1 MSTKI
6 TLNRLIEELSDEAE
20 ISKAKSQEFINS
32 LIETTL
38 DDVNSKGKAAI
49 TNFGSFTI
57 VEVAERTGVNPKT
70 GEPLVIPAHKRIS
83 FTPYKALEKK
93 VNSDYDHLEAQVVD
107 SDQQSTSTQEVE
119 LERPKNEAE
128 RLLDAL
134 ISEEKK
140 EEVQD
145 VATPENEP
153 FDDDPFDLGDEEQ
166 EEEES
171 PEVEAETLE
180 ALNEEL
186 LDELDEPEADRPT
199 ETKRLEPRPTR
210 T

>member
-70 GEPLVIPAHKRIS
+70 GEPLVIPAHKESHLRHIKHS
-83 FTPYKALEKK
+83 KRKLIAIMIILKLKLLTVINKY
-93 VNSDYDHLEAQVVD
+93 VNSG
-107 SDQQSTSTQEVE
+107 S
-119 LERPKNEAE
+119 
-128 RLLDAL
+128 
-134 ISEEKK
+134 
-140 EEVQD
+140 
-145 VATPENEP
+145 
-153 FDDDPFDLGDEEQ
+153 
-166 EEEES
+166 
-171 PEVEAETLE
+171 
-180 ALNEEL
+180 
-186 LDELDEPEADRPT
+186 
-199 ETKRLEPRPTR
+199 
-210 T
+210 